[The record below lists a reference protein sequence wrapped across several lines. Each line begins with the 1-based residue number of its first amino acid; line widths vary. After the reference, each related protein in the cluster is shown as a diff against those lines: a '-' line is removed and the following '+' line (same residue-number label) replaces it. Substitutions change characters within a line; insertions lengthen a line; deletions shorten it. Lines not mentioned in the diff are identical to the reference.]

1 MNNELARVSEN
12 IQARFPSASVTVEN
26 FPSGSGQLSVTFKE
40 NLFVM
45 EYRPKEGF
53 GVSKVREGEEWLP
66 GHDYVNGN
74 VNQAEQRLISLLEQ
88 ECRS

>member
-1 MNNELARVSEN
+1 VAVLDLIAQT
-12 IQARFPSASVTVEN
+12 IQEGFPSASVTVEN
-26 FPSGSGQLSVTFKE
+26 FPSGSGQLSVIFKE

-45 EYRPKEGF
+45 QYRPKEGF

-74 VNQAEQRLISLLEQ
+74 VNQAEERLISLLEQ

>member
-1 MNNELARVSEN
+1 VAVLDLIAQT
-12 IQARFPSASVTVEN
+12 IQERFPSASVTVEN
-26 FPSGSGQLSVTFKE
+26 FPSGSGQLSVIFKE

-45 EYRPKEGF
+45 QYRPKEGF

-74 VNQAEQRLISLLEQ
+74 VNQAEERLISLLEQ